1 MPCMVLI
8 VFLMRITALA
18 ISIWVHNFR
27 RQILSLQISDDAKLL
42 AVNGMQSYVMLIEVA
57 NVSKLS
63 VDQSWGRK
71 LLLFE
76 RVVIYHSE
84 FSCQIRDDVRERPF
98 ILKSSL
104 ELIFRSLCLNLGLP
118 DIHNF
123 KITVRPV

>member
-1 MPCMVLI
+1 MVLI

-63 VDQSWGRK
+63 VDQS
-71 LLLFE
+71 
-76 RVVIYHSE
+76 
-84 FSCQIRDDVRERPF
+84 
-98 ILKSSL
+98 
-104 ELIFRSLCLNLGLP
+104 
-118 DIHNF
+118 
-123 KITVRPV
+123 